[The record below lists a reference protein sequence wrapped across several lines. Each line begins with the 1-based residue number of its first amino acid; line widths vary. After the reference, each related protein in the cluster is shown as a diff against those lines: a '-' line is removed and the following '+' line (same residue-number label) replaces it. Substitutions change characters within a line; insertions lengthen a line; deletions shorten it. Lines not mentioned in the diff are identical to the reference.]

1 MMKISFDLD
10 ETLFVNPAEVPTEP
24 ELKFPY
30 NKLYR
35 DRLRKGAVEL
45 LKEINES
52 DTHRLHAPLPE
63 ATTCR
68 NALRSSSAMQHR
80 TPRPPSAS
88 PAAPSPIYSCPY

>member
-1 MMKISFDLD
+1 MKISFDLD
-10 ETLFVNPAEVPTEP
+10 ETLFVNPVEVPTEP

-52 DTHRLHAPLPE
+52 AVW
-63 ATTCR
+63 
-68 NALRSSSAMQHR
+68 
-80 TPRPPSAS
+80 
-88 PAAPSPIYSCPY
+88 